1 MHRPLLIFSAVRNI
15 AENDCLIASV
25 INGLM
30 ESFLTS
36 HLVMSRL
43 SSDRIARDNSSSPS
57 SVEETQK
64 IEDFGE
70 ADISSQGRRVISS
83 EV

>member
-1 MHRPLLIFSAVRNI
+1 
-15 AENDCLIASV
+15 
-25 INGLM
+25 M

-36 HLVMSRL
+36 HMVMSRL

-57 SVEETQK
+57 SGEETQK

-70 ADISSQGRRVISS
+70 ADISSQVRRVMSS
-83 EV
+83 EFQKSFEIFAEPNKW